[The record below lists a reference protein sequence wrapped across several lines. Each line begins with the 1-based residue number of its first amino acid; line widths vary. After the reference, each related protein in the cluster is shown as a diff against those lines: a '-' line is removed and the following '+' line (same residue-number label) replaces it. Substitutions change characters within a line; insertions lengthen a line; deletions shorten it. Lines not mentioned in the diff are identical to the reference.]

1 MSGKTTN
8 QALKQWVAEWAE
20 ILEPD
25 DVYWCDGSQREYDD
39 LCQDLVEAGTFIKL
53 DENKRPNSY

>member
-39 LCQDLVEAGTFIKL
+39 LCQDLVE
-53 DENKRPNSY
+53 